1 MAIEYTTIYLEPF
14 LKIDKRN
21 MFNSFITNANIF
33 PSSLMYQPNNPEF
46 GVQTKIRMGLEYGI
60 EKKNIN
66 DYATA
71 MTENFYQKRLLF
83 GNVKVAIGK
92 DNNGTH
98 LYDAVYVD
106 MIDPIEGVNPRVE
119 INNLPYFP
127 ASIQNMKTNFVTAG
141 FLFNDD
147 LVPKFMKTVQKGFT
161 RPFEYVKSVV
171 LCYTLPKQG
180 SKILNRIRK
189 SKFDFT
195 QLDFDVDRIIVQDSI
210 GSAAAKY
217 VVFPNR
223 TIMDS
228 VQ

>member
-1 MAIEYTTIYLEPF
+1 
-14 LKIDKRN
+14 
-21 MFNSFITNANIF
+21 
-33 PSSLMYQPNNPEF
+33 
-46 GVQTKIRMGLEYGI
+46 
-60 EKKNIN
+60 
-66 DYATA
+66 
-71 MTENFYQKRLLF
+71 
-83 GNVKVAIGK
+83 
-92 DNNGTH
+92 
-98 LYDAVYVD
+98 

-210 GSAAAKY
+210 GSSAAKY